1 MANIDAPRGLWP
13 ISHPSGCL
21 RKNVFGNYIIDANTA
36 GALAQGDLV
45 SAEAGGNIELAA
57 ADDGIIVVGVFWG
70 CRYVD
75 ADGDI
80 HYSTY
85 IPATKTGFT
94 LMQAD
99 VYDDPTIEFG
109 IQADSGT
116 ALTVASVFNT
126 ANHVAGT
133 SDSTR
138 KLSGHE
144 LDSSDVGTGAQ
155 LKILGLVD
163 TPDNDWGEHVKLR
176 VLINEHL
183 HKAAVA
189 GV

>member
-1 MANIDAPRGLWP
+1 MANDDAPMGLWP

-36 GALAQGDLV
+36 GALARGDLV
-45 SAEAGGNIELAA
+45 SSEAGGNIELSAA
-57 ADDGIIVVGVFWG
+57 NDGVIVCGVFWG
-70 CRYVD
+70 CEYVD
-75 ADGDI
+75 ADGQI
-80 HYSTY
+80 HHSAY

-94 LMQAD
+94 GMKAH
-99 VYDDPTIEFG
+99 VYDDPTIVFG
-109 IQADSGT
+109 VQADSGT
-116 ALTVASVFNT
+116 DLTVASVFNT

-144 LDSSDVGTGAQ
+144 LDSSDVGTGSQ

-163 TPDNDWGEHVKLR
+163 MPNNAWGEHVKLR